1 MSSPPS
7 DAVRSS
13 QPQAKKKKLG
23 RTSVH
28 DEYTK
33 GRGAGRGG
41 VETDGC
47 HCKHCG
53 SFFMSL
59 NPSTLKNHLLAFHNE
74 VYQKVIGMPI
84 RKRLKKN
91 IIENSILG
99 GGSARVIFNIQFF
112 FIFFAPNGLKII
124 FRH

>member
-33 GRGAGRGG
+33 GRGAGRGPG
-41 VETDGC
+41 AGEKPRSNC
-47 HCKHCG
+47 
-53 SFFMSL
+53 
-59 NPSTLKNHLLAFHNE
+59 
-74 VYQKVIGMPI
+74 
-84 RKRLKKN
+84 
-91 IIENSILG
+91 
-99 GGSARVIFNIQFF
+99 
-112 FIFFAPNGLKII
+112 
-124 FRH
+124 

>member
-84 RKRLKKN
+84 RKRFKKKYYRKFHTR
-91 IIENSILG
+91 G
-99 GGSARVIFNIQFF
+99 GVSEGHFPYPIF

>member
-33 GRGAGRGG
+33 GHGAGRGG

-74 VYQKVIGMPI
+74 VYQKVIGMPKLNI
-84 RKRLKKN
+84 CLKQ
-91 IIENSILG
+91 EL
-99 GGSARVIFNIQFF
+99 Q
-112 FIFFAPNGLKII
+112 LYL
-124 FRH
+124 